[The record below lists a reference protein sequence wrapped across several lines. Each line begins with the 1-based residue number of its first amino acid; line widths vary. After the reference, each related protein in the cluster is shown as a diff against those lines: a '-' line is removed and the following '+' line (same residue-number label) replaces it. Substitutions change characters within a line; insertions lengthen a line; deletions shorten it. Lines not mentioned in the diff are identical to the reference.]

1 MRLLSL
7 NGRTAQPDNSVVQ
20 KRGHARA
27 VASARAAL
35 TLANQREHASDW
47 LMPLSCTMCME
58 CFNGFDKTWVEL
70 TGPSPQGKWRFL
82 NQQNISLIIKSLII
96 KPHG

>member
-7 NGRTAQPDNSVVQ
+7 YDRTGWPDSSVVQ

-35 TLANQREHASDW
+35 TLANQGEHASDW
-47 LMPLSCTMCME
+47 LMRLGCTMRME
-58 CFNGFDKTWVEL
+58 FLNGFDKTWVEL

-82 NQQNISLIIKSLII
+82 NQ
-96 KPHG
+96 